1 MPVHSRRLSK
11 LQTEN
16 KKRMRLALIIIC
28 CVLLI
33 SVILALGIHYIV
45 RYVNSTFYFCAR
57 SLAFVPI
64 ENACDGKMDCDAGE
78 DELNCVSSLR
88 INTIYPVRLMGESLI
103 LQVFVNNE
111 TWSTVCAD
119 NWRTQHTRLACQQ
132 LGYTQ
137 HKIHPSTSSWMID
150 EAQPRSIQVP
160 VKSLHHDLQ
169 TAFGVVND
177 EGQDASASIQSVL
190 TMKDECNSGS
200 VISLSCS
207 DCGEV
212 VGEDRIVGGTDTTIE
227 SWPWQV
233 SLHWDTQ
240 HVCGGSLIS
249 TRWLISAAHCF
260 TGRTKELSQWTV
272 VLGQTYITS
281 SGAVSVE
288 NIVLNQAYNNVTHDY
303 DIAMVRLTYDVLP
316 GASIHPV
323 CLPPYQLS
331 IMVGDDLFVTG
342 WGVLHEDG
350 QLSDVLQKAT
360 VPLIDTSVC
369 SSASIYGSAVTPRML
384 CAGFLKGGVDSC
396 QGDSGGPLVFLSS
409 RWHLVGVVSW
419 GSGCARKGLP
429 GVYTDVRQL
438 LNWIYST
445 MEQYP

>member
-1 MPVHSRRLSK
+1 MPVRSRRLSK

-16 KKRMRLALIIIC
+16 KKRLRSALIIIC
-28 CVLLI
+28 CVFLT
-33 SVILALGIHYIV
+33 SVTLALGLHYII
-45 RYVNSTFYFCAR
+45 RYIKSEFYFCDQ

-64 ENACDGKMDCDAGE
+64 GNACDGKLDCASGE

-88 INTIYPVRLMGESLI
+88 INTTYPVRLMGESLI
-103 LQVFVNNE
+103 LQVFMNNKI
-111 TWSTVCAD
+111 WSTVCAD

-137 HKIHPSTSSWMID
+137 S
-150 EAQPRSIQVP
+150 PRSIQVP
-160 VKSLHHDLQ
+160 VMSLRPDLQ
-169 TAFGVVND
+169 TAFSVVNN

-190 TMKDECNSGS
+190 SMGDQCTSGS

-233 SLHWDTQ
+233 SLRWQTQ

-260 TGRTKELSQWTV
+260 TGKTKELSQWSV
-272 VLGQTYITS
+272 VLGQTYLTS

-288 NIVLNQAYNNVTHDY
+288 SILLNKAYNSVSHDY
-303 DIAMVRLTYDVLP
+303 DIAMVRLSSDIVP

-331 IMVGDDLFVTG
+331 VMEGDDLVVTG
-342 WGVLHEDG
+342 WGVLQENG
-350 QLSDVLQKAT
+350 QLPDVLQKAT
-360 VPLIDTSVC
+360 IPLIHRSVC
-369 SSASIYGSAVTPRML
+369 SNASIYGSAITPRML

-409 RWHLVGVVSW
+409 RWHLVGIVSW
-419 GSGCARKGLP
+419 GQGCARKGLP
-429 GVYTDVRQL
+429 GVYTDVGQL
-438 LNWIYST
+438 LNWIYT
-445 MEQYP
+445 IMEKYP

>member
-1 MPVHSRRLSK
+1 MPVRSRRLSK

-16 KKRMRLALIIIC
+16 KKRLRLALIIIC
-28 CVLLI
+28 CVFLT
-33 SVILALGIHYIV
+33 SVILALGLHYII
-45 RYVNSTFYFCAR
+45 RYVKSEFYFCAQ

-64 ENACDGKMDCDAGE
+64 GNACDGKLDCVAGE

-88 INTIYPVRLMGESLI
+88 INTTYPVRLMGESLI

-137 HKIHPSTSSWMID
+137 G
-150 EAQPRSIQVP
+150 PRSIQVP
-160 VKSLHHDLQ
+160 VMSLHPDLQ
-169 TAFGVVND
+169 TVLSVVNN
-177 EGQDASASIQSVL
+177 EGQDTSASIQSVL
-190 TMKDECNSGS
+190 SMSDQCTSGS

-212 VGEDRIVGGTDTTIE
+212 VGEDRIVGGKDTTIE

-233 SLHWDTQ
+233 SLHWGTQ

-260 TGRTKELSQWTV
+260 TGKTKELSQWSV
-272 VLGQTYITS
+272 VLGQTYLTS

-288 NIVLNQAYNNVTHDY
+288 SILLNKAYNSVSHDY
-303 DIAMVRLTYDVLP
+303 DIAMVRLSSDVLP

-331 IMVGDDLFVTG
+331 IMEGDDLVVTG
-342 WGVLHEDG
+342 WGVLQENG
-350 QLSDVLQKAT
+350 KLPDVLQKAT
-360 VPLIDTSVC
+360 IPLIDRSVC
-369 SSASIYGSAVTPRML
+369 SNASIYGSAITPRML

-419 GSGCARKGLP
+419 GQGCARKGLP

-438 LNWIYST
+438 LNWIYSI
-445 MEQYP
+445 MEKY

>member
-1 MPVHSRRLSK
+1 SRRLSK
-11 LQTEN
+11 LQTER
-16 KKRMRLALIIIC
+16 KKRLRFSLMIFC

-33 SVILALGIHYIV
+33 LITLALGLHYII
-45 RYVNSTFYFCAR
+45 RHIKSKFYFCTE
-57 SLAFVPI
+57 SMVFVPI
-64 ENACDGKMDCDAGE
+64 RKLCDRKFDCDAGE

-88 INTIYPVRLMGESLI
+88 TNTTYPVRLMGESLV
-103 LQVFVNNE
+103 LQVLVKGN

-119 NWRTQHTRLACQQ
+119 NWRTQLTRLACQD

-137 HKIHPSTSSWMID
+137 S
-150 EAQPRSIQVP
+150 PRSIQIP
-160 VKSLHHDLQ
+160 VRSLHPNLR
-169 TAFGVVND
+169 TSFSGVSN
-177 EGQDASASIQSVL
+177 EAQEASASIQDVL
-190 TMKDECNSGS
+190 GVRDQCASGS

-233 SLHWDTQ
+233 SLRWDTQ

-249 TRWLISAAHCF
+249 KRWVVSAAHCF
-260 TGRTKELSQWTV
+260 TGRIKELSQWSV
-272 VLGQTYITS
+272 LLGQTYITT
-281 SGAVSVE
+281 SGGVSME
-288 NIVLNQAYNNVTHDY
+288 NIVLNHAYNSVTHDY
-303 DIAMVRLTYDVLP
+303 DIAMVRLASDVLP

-331 IMVGDDLFVTG
+331 ITAGDELVVTG
-342 WGVLHEDG
+342 WGVVHENDSLTPSSVTLSG
-350 QLSDVLQKAT
+350 QLSNVLQKAT
-360 VPLIDTSVC
+360 VPLIDRSTC
-369 SSASIYGSAVTPRML
+369 SNASIYGSAVTPRML

-419 GSGCARKGLP
+419 GGGCARKGLP
-429 GVYTDVRQL
+429 GVYTDVRQQ
-438 LNWIYST
+438 LNWIYSI
-445 MEQYP
+445 MD

>member
-45 RYVNSTFYFCAR
+45 RYVNSTFYFCAQ

-88 INTIYPVRLMGESLI
+88 INTIYPVRLMGKSLI
-103 LQVFVNNE
+103 LQVFVNNK

-132 LGYTQ
+132 LGYTN
-137 HKIHPSTSSWMID
+137 S
-150 EAQPRSIQVP
+150 PRSIQVP
-160 VKSLHHDLQ
+160 VKSLHPDLQ
-169 TAFGVVND
+169 TAFSVVND
-177 EGQDASASIQSVL
+177 VGQDASASIQSVL
-190 TMKDECNSGS
+190 TMRDECNSGS

-249 TRWLISAAHCF
+249 THWLISAAHCF
-260 TGRTKELSQWTV
+260 TGRTKELSQWSV

-288 NIVLNQAYNNVTHDY
+288 TILLNQAYSSVTHDY
-303 DIAMVRLTYDVLP
+303 DIAMVRLASDVLP

-331 IMVGDDLFVTG
+331 IMEGDDLFVTG
-342 WGVLHEDG
+342 WGVQHENG

-360 VPLIDTSVC
+360 VPLIDRSVC
-369 SSASIYGSAVTPRML
+369 SNASIYGSAFTPRML